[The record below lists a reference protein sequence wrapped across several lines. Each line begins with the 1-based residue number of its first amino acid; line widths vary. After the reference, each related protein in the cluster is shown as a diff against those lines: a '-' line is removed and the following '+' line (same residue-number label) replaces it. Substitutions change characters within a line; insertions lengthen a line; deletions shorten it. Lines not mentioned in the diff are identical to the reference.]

1 LPTPMTPANVPPCEP
16 NRDSWRMPPLE
27 QLPPARLSRLARV
40 WLIVLRTY
48 LVVAGGLC

>member
-1 LPTPMTPANVPPCEP
+1 
-16 NRDSWRMPPLE
+16 MPPLE

-48 LVVAGGLC
+48 LVVAGGLVLIRIVTLAVGGLS